1 MGKERGRDGS
11 DFGVRESL
19 RRDLFERWTLTRIV
33 RLKHSTA
40 GYSGTPLLDKLGV
53 KAGSRVGLIGAPRD
67 FAEWLPSLP
76 EGATLRQR
84 GQGEADV
91 ILLFLRSR
99 NDLAAIGAAIR
110 RMPAQGGMLWAVWP
124 KKSSSIVSDLSEN
137 AVRDA
142 GLSAGLVD
150 TKVCA
155 IDETWSGLRFSRR
168 KAK

>member
-1 MGKERGRDGS
+1 LDRKAA
-11 DFGVRESL
+11 
-19 RRDLFERWTLTRIV
+19 RRQAV
-33 RLKHSTA
+33 SSNPAVNQPTA

-53 KAGSRVGLIGAPRD
+53 KPGNRLALIGAPRG
-67 FAEWLPSLP
+67 FAEWLPPLP
-76 EGATLRQR
+76 EGATIRQR
-84 GQGEADV
+84 GDAEADV

-99 NDLAAIGAAIR
+99 KELPSIGATIR

-124 KKSSSIVSDLSEN
+124 KKTSSIVSDLSEG

-142 GLSAGLVD
+142 GLGAGVVD

-168 KAK
+168 KTK

>member
-1 MGKERGRDGS
+1 MKQA
-11 DFGVRESL
+11 
-19 RRDLFERWTLTRIV
+19 
-33 RLKHSTA
+33 TA

-53 KAGSRVGLIGAPRD
+53 KAGSRVALIGAPRG

-84 GQGEADV
+84 GDAEADV

-99 NDLAAIGAAIR
+99 KDLASMGAAIA

-124 KKSSSIVSDLSEN
+124 KKTSSIVSDLSEN

-142 GLSAGLVD
+142 GLSAGIVD

-168 KAK
+168 KPK